1 MKSDQ
6 DNYLR
11 EGREESFKLWQK
23 VLSIL
28 FPLAGVIFVIIAI
41 IKKQSNVLKS
51 AIIYT
56 VIGLALTIVMKGLV
70 DMI

>member
-1 MKSDQ
+1 MKSEQ

-11 EGREESFKLWQK
+11 DGKEESFELWKK
-23 VLSIL
+23 VLSVL
-28 FPLAGVIFVIIAI
+28 FPLAGVIFIIIAI

-56 VIGLALTIVMKGLV
+56 VIGIALTIVMKVLV
-70 DMI
+70 DMM